1 MPYANQESSS
11 ALVHKVE
18 MHKLNEAFEVKAA
31 TAVKAGQLVK
41 LVAADGTIE
50 PAASG
55 ESNLNV
61 IGTAVMDG
69 AAGEII
75 TVRMKASSI
84 VKCVADGSVTA
95 GAVKTTGLSTGNL
108 NKVSSATVTDANYIG
123 WALSAQDDT
132 EEIYVALP

>member
-31 TAVKAGQLVK
+31 SAVKAGQLVK

-55 ESNLNV
+55 EANLNV
-61 IGTAVMDG
+61 IGVAVMDA
-69 AAGEII
+69 AAGEIA
-75 TVRMKASSI
+75 TVRLKASSI
-84 VKCVADGSVTA
+84 VKCVADGSVSA
-95 GAVKTTGLSTGNL
+95 GAVKTTGLSTDNL
-108 NKVSSATVTDANYIG
+108 NKVSSNTVTDANYIG
-123 WALSAQDDT
+123 WALAAAADT
-132 EEIYVALP
+132 EEVHVAFP